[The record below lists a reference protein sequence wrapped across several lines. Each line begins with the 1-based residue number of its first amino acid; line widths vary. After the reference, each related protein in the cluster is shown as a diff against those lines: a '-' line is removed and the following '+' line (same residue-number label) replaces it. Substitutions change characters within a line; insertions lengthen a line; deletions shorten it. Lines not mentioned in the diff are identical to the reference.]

1 MLLLKTN
8 WFDDMLILKYK
19 SKCGS
24 SLNESQTGNPIWV
37 KSDGTVVD
45 IDTVVMVVEAVMQD
59 LAQYFPSVERIMKHK
74 DIVYT
79 DSPYVPTMATDGV
92 SIFINP
98 AFAEYL
104 INKDEEKGPLYLEFV
119 LIHEALHILFDHCN
133 KHSESL
139 DKYSDSEKVNMAQDY
154 EINYTIENFLRQGPG
169 NSPFKGVT
177 NAIDGCYNDDY
188 GKKGLTWEEIYD
200 KIPKIVRKKKLAK
213 TSDEWKRGFSD
224 GFAEVI
230 NQLRKESLVEKC
242 VMM

>member
-1 MLLLKTN
+1 MYVV
-8 WFDDMLILKYK
+8 KYTK
-19 SKCGS
+19 KKMVSR
-24 SLNESQTGNPIWV
+24 LNEAQSGNPVWV
-37 KSDGTVVD
+37 KKDGSIVD

-74 DIVYT
+74 DIIYT

-104 INKDEEKGPLYLEFV
+104 INLDEDKGPLYLEFV

-133 KHSESL
+133 KHAQNY
-139 DKYSDSEKVNMAQDY
+139 DKYSDAEKVNMAQDY
-154 EINYTIENFLRQGPG
+154 EINYTIENFMRQGPG
-169 NSPFKGVT
+169 TAPFKGIT
-177 NAIDGCYNDDY
+177 NKIGGCYDDEY

-200 KIPKIVRKKKLAK
+200 KIPAIKRTKNLEK
-213 TSDEWKRGFSD
+213 TSDEWKRGFEE
-224 GFAEVI
+224 GYKEVLDE
-230 NQLRKESLVEKC
+230 LRKQSLVEKC